1 VCVCAFMFLYCSQHC
16 MFNVYDVAALW
27 RNKL

>member
-1 VCVCAFMFLYCSQHC
+1 

-27 RNKL
+27 HNKL

>member
-1 VCVCAFMFLYCSQHC
+1 

>member
-1 VCVCAFMFLYCSQHC
+1 MFY
-16 MFNVYDVAALW
+16 FYDVAALW